1 MSDEERLERYAKLNL
16 TEQEKQEL
24 LAYDRAVERGEKTEF
39 DATAE
44 QLKVEREMARTG
56 TRKTPANYKFPK
68 KKRKENATK
77 GGVIAELAQFLAENS
92 DFSVENL
99 EIVNKE
105 RQIAFQIGED
115 KFELTLTQKRKPKK

>member
-1 MSDEERLERYAKLNL
+1 MERDER
-16 TEQEKQEL
+16 TE
-24 LAYDRAVERGEKTEF
+24 Y
-39 DATAE
+39 DATPE

-56 TRKTPANYKFPK
+56 TRKQPTNYKFT
-68 KKRKENATK
+68 KRQRKPNATK
-77 GGVIAELAQFLAENS
+77 GGIIAELAQFLQENS

-115 KFELTLTQKRKPKK
+115 KFELTLAQKRKPKK